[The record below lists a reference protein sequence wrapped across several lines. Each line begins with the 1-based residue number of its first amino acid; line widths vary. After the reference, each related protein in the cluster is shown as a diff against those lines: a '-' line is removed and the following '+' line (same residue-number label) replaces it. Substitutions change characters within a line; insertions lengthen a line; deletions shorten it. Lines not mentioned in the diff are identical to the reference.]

1 VTEVGDLI
9 AALRTGAMTLEEVA
23 DRFRRRAWPRTRP
36 PEPAT
41 AAQRAEQRDP
51 GADVPG
57 SYDEIT
63 TAYDRGELTSEQ
75 YRVLSE
81 AVGEAI
87 NAQAQ
92 RERDAGDG

>member
-1 VTEVGDLI
+1 VTEVGDLV
-9 AALRTGAMTLEEVA
+9 AALRTGSMSLEEVA
-23 DRFRRRAWPRTRP
+23 DRFRRRAWPRAHP
-36 PEPAT
+36 AEPAT
-41 AAQRAEQRDP
+41 AAQRAEHRDP

-57 SYDEIT
+57 SYDEVT

-81 AVGEAI
+81 AAAEAI

-92 RERDAGDG
+92 RERDASDG